1 MIVCHPK
8 RLIFIKTKKVGG
20 TSFEIALSKF
30 CGPDCVI
37 TPLVWRDHNLRES
50 LGIRG
55 AQNFER
61 PVWPDGSRSAAVF
74 EAHSTAAEV
83 KAALP
88 ADIWAGYRKLTIWR
102 DPFDAMISRYYWRGA
117 HREGE
122 SFEDFVLANPDLVSV
137 NTPVAPL
144 AGPARLD
151 VYLRY
156 ERLEAD
162 MDAAGLGDVWG
173 VMKGLSA
180 KGGKRP
186 PEATVAQVY
195 AGAPKAAALVAELCA
210 EEIAAFGYPVP
221 G

>member
-1 MIVCHPK
+1 MIICHPK

-37 TPLVWRDHNLRES
+37 TPLVWRDHKLRES

-55 AQNFER
+55 AQNCER
-61 PVWPDGSRSAAVF
+61 PLWPDGSRAAAVF

-83 KAALP
+83 KAAIP
-88 ADIWAGYRKLTIWR
+88 ADIWAGYRQADDLARPVRR
-102 DPFDAMISRYYWRGA
+102 DDLALLLARRAPRG
-117 HREGE
+117 RGLR
-122 SFEDFVLANPDLVSV
+122 DFVLANPDLVSV
-137 NTPVAPL
+137 NTAVAPL

-151 VYLRY
+151 IYLRY

-162 MDAAGLGDVWG
+162 MAAAGLGDVWA

-210 EEIAAFGYPVP
+210 EEIAAFGYEVP